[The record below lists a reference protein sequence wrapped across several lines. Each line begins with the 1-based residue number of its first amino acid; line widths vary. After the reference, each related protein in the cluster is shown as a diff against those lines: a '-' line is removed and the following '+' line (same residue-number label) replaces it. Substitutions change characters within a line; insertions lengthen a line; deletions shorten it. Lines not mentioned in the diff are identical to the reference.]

1 MLASS
6 ATISA
11 QAPAAAGDG
20 GASGQA
26 GSTG

>member
-6 ATISA
+6 ATTSA
-11 QAPAAAGDG
+11 QALAAAGDG

-26 GSTG
+26 GSIG